1 MRDIYDVVVMGGG
14 TAGYVAAL
22 RASQLGGKVALVE
35 REKVGGTCLRRGCIP
50 SKALLT
56 SSEAY
61 IRAKNASEFGIT
73 VGSVEA
79 NIPEIIARKDKIVDT
94 LTRGVEFLLKR
105 AGVQVIY
112 GSGRFI
118 EPQVIEVESNTSG
131 SVKLAGRSVIIC
143 TGSEPAQ
150 LPGLEFDGRLV
161 LNSTDALNLQEL
173 PNNMLIIG
181 AGALGCEFGTFY
193 ADLGSEVTIVEM
205 LPHVLPAEDDEIA
218 HVIDRELRK
227 KLIKVRTGVK
237 VDKVTK
243 GAKSVQ
249 IDLSDGQVVS
259 AERILVSV
267 GRSFNSVE
275 IGLDKAG
282 AKVERG
288 RIVVN
293 SRMETGVP
301 NIYAA
306 GDITGG
312 WLLAHVAST
321 EGTVA
326 AFNAMGQPREMDY
339 RVIPRCTFT
348 SPEVASVGL
357 TEKQAREAGI
367 EIVTGVFPLR
377 ASGRAMAMGAWQGK
391 VKLIA
396 DSRNDR
402 LIGAHIASAHASEL
416 IGELVLAMDFEA
428 TIEDL
433 ERVVRAHPSLVE
445 AIGEAAD
452 ALHGRPLHS

>member
-1 MRDIYDVVVMGGG
+1 MGGG

-22 RASQLGGKVALVE
+22 RAAQLGGKVALVE

-61 IRAKNASEFGIT
+61 YRAKNAREFGIS

-79 NIPEIIARKDKIVDT
+79 SMPEIIARKDKIVDT

-105 AGVQVIY
+105 AGVQTIY
-112 GSGRFI
+112 GSGKFI
-118 EPQVIEVESNTSG
+118 EQQVIEVHSNTGESIT
-131 SVKLAGRSVIIC
+131 LAGRSVIIC

-150 LPGLEFDGRLV
+150 LPGLDFDGRLV

-173 PNNMLIIG
+173 PESIVIIG

-218 HVIDRELRK
+218 KIIDRELGK
-227 KLIKVRTGVK
+227 KSIKVRIGVK
-237 VDKVTK
+237 VEKVTR
-243 GAKSVQ
+243 GDKSVL
-249 IDLSDGQVVS
+249 IDLSDGQQVS

-267 GRSFNSVE
+267 GRSFNSAE

-282 AKVERG
+282 VKVERG

-293 SRMETGVP
+293 SRMQTGVP
-301 NIYAA
+301 NMYAA
-306 GDITGG
+306 GDVTGG
-312 WLLAHVAST
+312 WLLAHVASA

-326 AFNAMGQPREMDY
+326 AFNAMGKRREMDY

-367 EIVTGVFPLR
+367 EIMTGVFQLR

-396 DSRNDR
+396 DSQNDR
-402 LIGAHIASAHASEL
+402 LIGAHIASANASEL
-416 IGELVLAMDFEA
+416 IGELALAMDFEA